1 LWKRTVALGIELDRF
16 EPLEALDVLEA
27 LVEVD
32 VLLAKTVTLQY

>member
-1 LWKRTVALGIELDRF
+1 MELAGF

-32 VLLAKTVTLQY
+32 VLLAKTVTLVY